1 MSNEV
6 FSNIKVTP
14 LKKVA
19 GSIRANG
26 SVTIAGVVDVN
37 FTISDGSNG
46 LWVKL
51 PQHSYKAKDKDSGQE
66 VTRYVRDVKIQD
78 EALRQELSALAIS
91 EYNRV
96 SSGEGNQS
104 EPAQDGQHF

>member
-1 MSNEV
+1 MSSENV

-14 LKKVA
+14 LKKAA

-26 SVTIAGVVDVN
+26 SVTIAGIVDVN
-37 FTISDGSNG
+37 FVISDGSNG

-66 VTRYVRDVKIQD
+66 VTRYVRDVKIPDQ
-78 EALRQELSALAIS
+78 ATAQQLSELAIA

-96 SSGEGNQS
+96 ASGE
-104 EPAQDGQHF
+104 EAQPSRDGKPF